1 MDYLAKQNLIEK
13 LNELYA
19 GEWLA
24 TYQYWLGAKLAQNAS
39 SHTIKELEK
48 HANEELE
55 HARLLAEKII
65 ELGGTPVISPDR
77 LTSVSCCPYAAPTNP
92 CVMEILRQNLEAEKD
107 AVNKYNA
114 ALKFADTQE
123 TYNLLVKIRKDE
135 EEHIADI
142 NKMKSK
148 EKGE

>member
-1 MDYLAKQNLIEK
+1 MDLDRENLIEK

-24 TYQYWLGAKLAQNAS
+24 TYQYWLGAKLATPNAS

-48 HANEELE
+48 HAEEELE
-55 HARLLAEKII
+55 HARLLAWKII

-77 LTSVSCCPYAAPTNP
+77 LTSISCCAYTAPTNP
-92 CVMEILRQNLEAEKD
+92 CIMEILRQNLEAEKD

-114 ALKFADTQE
+114 ALKYADNQN